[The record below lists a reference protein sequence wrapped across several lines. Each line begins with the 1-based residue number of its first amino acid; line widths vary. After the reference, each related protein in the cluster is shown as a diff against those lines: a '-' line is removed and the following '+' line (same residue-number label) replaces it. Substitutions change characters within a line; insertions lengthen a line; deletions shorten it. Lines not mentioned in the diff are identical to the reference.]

1 MRYAEARSLVCTG
14 DLIAIRTRR
23 KLFDL
28 LTSAVTQSPYTHTAV
43 AVWGGF
49 NGVERLLVVESNA
62 AGASLSPLSKYDAD
76 DFDVFECPVIAAA
89 SERAV
94 WELLGEKIHYDVA
107 DLARIAANRL
117 LGMPLPRRDDG
128 RKVCSAHSAAIYLR
142 AGWQP
147 EALPS
152 IPAPDDVV
160 AAIGAY
166 PKLYVRKD

>member
-1 MRYAEARSLVCTG
+1 MRYAEARNLVRTG

-23 KLFDL
+23 KLFDVV
-28 LTSAVTQSPYTHTAV
+28 TSAVTQSPYTHTAV

-49 NGVERLLVVESNA
+49 NGTERLLVVESNA
-62 AGASLSPLSKYDAD
+62 AGASLSPLSKYDTD
-76 DFDVFECPVIAAA
+76 DFDVFECPVLAGGA
-89 SERAV
+89 ERAV
-94 WELLGEKIHYDVA
+94 WELLGEKIHYDVG
-107 DLARIAANRL
+107 DLARIAANRI
-117 LGMPLPRRDDG
+117 LGVPLPSHDDA
-128 RKVCSAHSAAIYLR
+128 RKVCSALSAAIYLR
-142 AGWQP
+142 SGWQP